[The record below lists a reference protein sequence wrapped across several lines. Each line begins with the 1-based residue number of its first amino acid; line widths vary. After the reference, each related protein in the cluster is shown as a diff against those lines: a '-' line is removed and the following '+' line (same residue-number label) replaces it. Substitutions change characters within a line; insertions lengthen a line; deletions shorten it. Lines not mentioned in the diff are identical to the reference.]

1 MPTFSAALL
10 QELDSAKVIQLVL
23 LGLFCNWA
31 MGQWAPFWQ
40 PLATPALV
48 TMLCFTQISTQI
60 VPKCAGEVLNKGNE
74 VLPGFPGFTI
84 PVLHMCSWKPD
95 VPSQWRGLRGQDSW
109 RPGVTALVWLREV
122 RSLSVLLLRLNTAFP
137 VQAAKSGRQTK
148 VFYTSTQGTLSSLF
162 QTKSLKFMPVKF
174 RHEMRTYF
182 PSLRFGN
189 NADAAPGYQA
199 WDVQT
204 CLFSHFKAVHSD
216 VSRVNIYLPKYIVGA
231 KKCY

>member
-1 MPTFSAALL
+1 MQDKSWTKLKKSCLVSLAL
-10 QELDSAKVIQLVL
+10 QSQS
-23 LGLFCNWA
+23 CTC
-31 MGQWAPFWQ
+31 APRS
-40 PLATPALV
+40 L
-48 TMLCFTQISTQI
+48 
-60 VPKCAGEVLNKGNE
+60 
-74 VLPGFPGFTI
+74 
-84 PVLHMCSWKPD
+84 MC
-95 VPSQWRGLRGQDSW
+95 QWRGLRGQDSW

-137 VQAAKSGRQTK
+137 VQGAKSGRQNK
-148 VFYTSTQGTLSSLF
+148 VFYTSAQGTLSSLF
-162 QTKSLKFMPVKF
+162 QTKSLRFTPVKF

-182 PSLRFGN
+182 PSLRFWN